1 MGRPKTKKALSF
13 NVLTAEHEA
22 LKKYAEARG
31 MTITEAIR
39 KAIKTEFFVADQDD
53 KGNKILFE
61 EPDGSQFRLVRS

>member
-1 MGRPKTKKALSF
+1 MGRPKTKAALSF
-13 NVLTAEHEA
+13 NVLTEEHEA

-31 MTITEAIR
+31 ITITEVIR
-39 KAIKTEFFVADQDD
+39 KAIRTEFFVSEHEE